1 MGELG
6 IWGLGVIHLCDES
19 KKIRSHVSWDEQLA

>member
-1 MGELG
+1 MGELE

-19 KKIRSHVSWDEQLA
+19 KKIRLMLISCLMG